1 MHTINDKN
9 SLLYQVPSVAV
20 IMSTYNGE
28 KYLSE
33 QIDSILAQKDV
44 HVELFIRDD
53 GSQDSTREIISEY
66 ADKYDN
72 VHAEFG
78 GNIGCRMSFIHT
90 LASVPEF
97 DYYAF
102 SDQDDY
108 WKQEKLITAVNAI
121 QQKEAVRGKDILV
134 LWYSNLYVAD
144 EALNIIRKTKLDKR
158 ILSLEGMT
166 LRQSLAGCTMVMN
179 SALRKII
186 VSKVTDDIMKLFGH
200 DRIEIPL
207 VLASGGELICDSN
220 AYIYYR
226 QHGKNLVG
234 SPSKLI
240 PRIKYE
246 WKHLINGHG
255 LEEKRAKLLLQVWGD
270 EFTPNARKIL
280 RRIANYRENWLYR
293 LEIVFSPKFRTG
305 DTRLTLLM
313 KFKALLGKL

>member
-1 MHTINDKN
+1 MSDMPT
-9 SLLYQVPSVAV
+9 VAV

-28 KYLSE
+28 KFLAE
-33 QIDSILAQKDV
+33 QLDSILAQDGV
-44 HVELFIRDD
+44 HVELYIRDD
-53 GSQDSTREIISEY
+53 GSKDNTREILSSY
-66 ADKYDN
+66 AEKYANIHLD
-72 VHAEFG
+72 FG
-78 GNIGCRMSFIHT
+78 ENMGYAKSFIT
-90 LASVPEF
+90 ELRAASGCG
-97 DYYAF
+97 YYAF

-158 ILSLEGMT
+158 VLSLEGMT